1 MQFLNPE
8 NLEITHGIKETEHY
22 QELLTSIRSNGILE
36 PIKYVEQNGIRY
48 IVDGHHRYKIA
59 IFLGLP
65 VVPVEQVFLPF
76 SNYHTVEDLI
86 YQDIR

>member
-1 MQFLNPE
+1 MTLTDNQV
-8 NLEITHGIKETEHY
+8 ETEHY

-65 VVPVEQVFLPF
+65 VVPV
-76 SNYHTVEDLI
+76 
-86 YQDIR
+86 

>member
-1 MQFLNPE
+1 MTLTDNQV
-8 NLEITHGIKETEHY
+8 ETEHY

-48 IVDGHHRYKIA
+48 IVDGHHTYKIA

-76 SNYHTVEDLI
+76 SNYPTVEDLI